1 MSRQRRDPGVP
12 GFDRSGRSAA
22 NRSRRVVGPLVGL
35 ALSALVSS
43 CSGTPSTTGTGGR
56 GSGGSASGGAGSGG
70 SASGGAGSGGHPGSG
85 GAGSG
90 SGGSASGGAAS
101 GGTPGSGGIPAT
113 GGVPGS
119 GGVSHGG
126 GPGGGPGG
134 NTGSGAAGGR
144 GGVDASGSGGAAP
157 GGGCSGAGVLF
168 CDDFEKATAGM
179 NPPGP
184 AWTTAFN
191 GMGTITIDAA
201 TPAHSG
207 TKSVHVGGSAY
218 QAFFE
223 LKGAPIFPASATAF
237 YVRVYLRLGAAM
249 TSGHNTYFKA
259 GAAANLS
266 SDHETRVGVM
276 NAMLMINQPAGD
288 RGFLSNQNYYVD
300 NKPGAV
306 IPPMTWGCIEA
317 FLDPAH
323 STVDFWLDGKELG
336 DLHRTDWQQDPIGA
350 FRFGFEKYA
359 GPDGD
364 FWYDD
369 IAVGTQKIGCD

>member
-1 MSRQRRDPGVP
+1 MFRHW
-12 GFDRSGRSAA
+12 
-22 NRSRRVVGPLVGL
+22 LVGL
-35 ALSALVSS
+35 VLAAFAGS
-43 CSGTPSTTGTGGR
+43 CSSTPATSGTGGH
-56 GSGGSASGGAGSGG
+56 GSGGSGSG
-70 SASGGAGSGGHPGSG
+70 
-85 GAGSG
+85 GSG
-90 SGGSASGGAAS
+90 SGGSASGGAGAPPGSGGSAS
-101 GGTPGSGGIPAT
+101 GGTGSGGRD
-113 GGVPGS
+113 GS
-119 GGVSHGG
+119 GGNH
-126 GPGGGPGG
+126 
-134 NTGSGAAGGR
+134 GSGGASGTGG
-144 GGVDASGSGGAAP
+144 AGSGGAATGGAGGDLGMGGHAGTGGAATGGAP
-157 GGGCSGAGVLF
+157 GGGGSGPGGGIGAGGAPTGGGCAGPGILF

-179 NPPGP
+179 SPPGP
-184 AWTTAFN
+184 AWTTSFN
-191 GMGTITIDAA
+191 GMGTITVDAS

-218 QAFFE
+218 QSFLE
-223 LKGAPIFPASATAF
+223 LKGAPVFPATATAF

-259 GAAANLS
+259 GAAASVS

-288 RGFLSNQNYYVD
+288 RGFLSNQSYYVD

-306 IPPMTWGCIEA
+306 IPPMTWGCVEA
-317 FLDPAH
+317 FFDPAH
-323 STVDFWLDGKELG
+323 STVDFWLDGKELA